1 MRPMFFDK
9 AGKPI
14 DIQAFAV
21 LSSDLAYKRVA
32 FDEVAPGVEVSTVW
46 LGYDHAFGIE
56 GDLPIIFETMVF
68 RNGDG
73 YECWRYSTEAD
84 AIRGH
89 ELRTAELRTRAAGRP
104 AGLPDVPR

>member
-1 MRPMFFDK
+1 MFFDK

-14 DIQAFAV
+14 DTQAFAV

-68 RNGDG
+68 RDGDG

-89 ELRTAELRTRAAGRP
+89 ADAVAEMLREAGRP